1 MSFKKLKHSLLGLA
15 LAGVFAGQ
23 AYAGCDKSYAFEAD
37 VAGSAGSQLC
47 SSKSDTFIDALKNF
61 NLSNTGYNAA
71 AGTAIDVTGKFNDVD
86 IRLGYA
92 NNSKILTYSFP
103 QLGVSDSFTGRG
115 ATLEEQR
122 KDAQEQFKDWVKK
135 NDILGKIMKYQAEH
149 SASSPITG
157 AGGLIPMTAAGD
169 FDSAFTASA
178 TQIAGVNQAGAASNN
193 LVGIGATYGVYTMS
207 GSSDKTTTMSVPLSY
222 TVRNGIDPRRQLII
236 SLPITQ
242 TTTGDAK
249 AYQIGLGLAYRFPIT
264 DNWTLTPGIKY
275 SYVASA
281 DRATVAALASASLT
295 SAYLI
300 PMNGYDIG
308 IGNMLGYYETQKFS
322 AGDYSFNPNIKQ
334 FLTRNGVMVSQPV
347 SLAGK
352 KMSVEY
358 ALTDTRYLSNKP
370 YVDNYQELSVSL
382 GTNKSAA
389 DSRSHLRAG
398 LSLMSGRG
406 MSGYMFNLRYSF

>member
-23 AYAGCDKSYAFEAD
+23 VYAGCDKSYAFRAD
-37 VAGSAGSQLC
+37 VGANTGSEIC
-47 SSKSDTFIDALKNF
+47 SSTSSSFIDAIKNF
-61 NLSNTGYNAA
+61 NLSNTGYTDTSAA
-71 AGTAIDVTGKFNDVD
+71 TVAGKFNDVN
-86 IRLGYA
+86 INLSYA
-92 NNSKILTYSFP
+92 ATSTTLNYSFAE
-103 QLGVSDSFTGRG
+103 LGISGSFTG
-115 ATLEEQR
+115 ATRAESQKLFE
-122 KDAQEQFKDWVKK
+122 DYLKK

-178 TQIAGVNQAGAASNN
+178 TQIAGSNQAGAASNN

-207 GSSDKTTTMSVPLSY
+207 GSSDKTTTMSLPLSY

-242 TTTGDAK
+242 TTTGNAK
-249 AYQIGLGLAYRFPIT
+249 SYQIGLGLAYRFPIT
-264 DNWTLTPGIKY
+264 DNWTVTPGIKY
-275 SYVASA
+275 SYVASV

-322 AGDYSFNPNIKQ
+322 AGEYSFNPNIKQ

>member
-23 AYAGCDKSYAFEAD
+23 AYAGCDKSYAFRAD
-37 VAGSAGSQLC
+37 VGANAGSEIC
-47 SSKSDTFIDALKNF
+47 SSTSSNFIDAVKNF
-61 NLSNTGYNAA
+61 NLSNAGYTG
-71 AGTAIDVTGKFNDVD
+71 TEVTSVNGRFSDVD
-86 IRLGYA
+86 VRLNYYTA
-92 NNSKILTYSFP
+92 NNPKLDYSFP
-103 QLGVSDSFTGRG
+103 QLGISGSFTG
-115 ATLEEQR
+115 ATRAQSEQ
-122 KDAQEQFKDWVKK
+122 QFVDWMKK

-157 AGGLIPMTAAGD
+157 AGGLIPMTAASD

-193 LVGIGATYGVYTMS
+193 LIGIGATYGVYTMS
-207 GSSDKTTTMSVPLSY
+207 GSSDKTTTMSLPLSY

-264 DNWTLTPGIKY
+264 DNWTVTPGIKY
-275 SYVASA
+275 SYVASV